1 MTSLLSL
8 YQLAESENIPVD
20 CFALESR
27 EALSVMDTDGNC
39 YIAIDPFKLESEG
52 EEIVKLAH
60 EMGHCITGSFYN
72 QYSQLDVR
80 QRHEN
85 RADRWAIKML
95 IPRDELYSYYK
106 RNIIEPWEL
115 AEQLNLPE
123 DFVRKAMEYYHEQ
136 DLAG

>member
-1 MTSLLSL
+1 MISLSSL

-20 CFALESR
+20 CFALKSR
-27 EALSVMDTDGNC
+27 EAISIMDSDGHC
-39 YIAIDPFKLESEG
+39 YIAIDPFKLENEE

-72 QYSQLDVR
+72 QWSPYDVR
-80 QRHEN
+80 QKHEN
-85 RADRWAIKML
+85 RADIWAIKVL
-95 IPRDELYSYYK
+95 VSRDELYSYYK
-106 RNIIEPWEL
+106 RNIMEPWEL
-115 AEQLNLPE
+115 AEQMNLPE